1 MEPLFPAD
9 VYNLLRL
16 RRLEAWEPRRA
27 RAAEPAH
34 GFTLNDIVGAMDE
47 SVHSVRMTGSK
58 IDQQSRSQTDALN
71 TLAGQA
77 FELSESNNR
86 LGNEFELLG
95 DRCQA
100 VAPEV
105 DTMRETVSQ
114 LNATIEVL
122 SKMALQSRSALEQFA
137 KSMRQIVEIIALVR
151 AVSDKTNLLAL
162 NARIEAARAGE
173 HGAGFNVVAG
183 EVRSL
188 ADKTKASTQEIRR
201 VLAELEAR
209 GKDAAVAIGSGVAK
223 AEHSSRQA
231 RAAQEAFKRIEAFA
245 ASAQATLAEAQKA
258 ARDESSRSHAM
269 YGDYSQMAM
278 LVEGHADDSKRA
290 LTVTDELDAQRKAL
304 FA

>member
-1 MEPLFPAD
+1 
-9 VYNLLRL
+9 
-16 RRLEAWEPRRA
+16 
-27 RAAEPAH
+27 
-34 GFTLNDIVGAMDE
+34 MDE
-47 SVHSVRMTGSK
+47 SVHSVRLTGSK
-58 IDQQSRSQTDALN
+58 IDHQARSQTEALN
-71 TLAGQA
+71 ALATQA
-77 FELSESNNR
+77 FDLSASNNR

-95 DRCQA
+95 DRCRS
-100 VAPEV
+100 VAPQV
-105 DTMRETVSQ
+105 DTMRDTVER
-114 LNATIEVL
+114 LNVTIDVL
-122 SKMALQSRSALEQFA
+122 STMALQSRSALEQFA

-209 GKDAAVAIGSGVAK
+209 GKDAAIAIGSGVAK
-223 AEHSSRQA
+223 AERSSRQA
-231 RAAQEAFKRIEAFA
+231 RAAQEAFKRIEAFGTA
-245 ASAQATLAEAQKA
+245 AQATLAEAQKA

-269 YGDYSQMAM
+269 YGDYSQMAT

-290 LTVTDELDAQRKAL
+290 LAVTDELDNQRKAL